1 MSTSLLYHGFGISG
15 YRYIRTDYREGDVI
29 FTISRKKFSIRCPVC
44 KSKNIIKHGVL
55 PRWLRCLPIG
65 KKATYMKTEV
75 HRVECRDCKAI
86 RQSDIGFA
94 NPRFT
99 YTKKLCRYVLDL
111 VRYMTITDVSKHL
124 NLSWDIIKNI
134 QKRYLLKKYAKP
146 NLNQLERIAIDEIY
160 IGKRGYLTVVMD
172 IHSGAVVFVGDGKG
186 SDALEPFW
194 KRLRRY
200 RNVKIE
206 AVAIDMSPAY
216 IKAVREH
223 LKTSVIVFDHFHVVK
238 LFNEKLSKFRR
249 QLFNNTDNQVQ
260 RSVIKGTRWL
270 LLTAKENL
278 DEEKGQVDRL
288 QKALEI
294 NRPLATVYYMKEDL
308 RQMWNWA
315 DKKSAEWHL
324 RSWIEMA
331 NASGITMLTKFAK
344 TLEKHFEGILAYFD
358 FDCLSTGPLEGTN
371 NKIKTMQRKAY
382 GYRDMEFFKLK
393 IMALHETKYAL
404 VG

>member
-65 KKATYMKTEV
+65 NKSTYMKTEV

-124 NLSWDIIKNI
+124 NLSWDIIKSI

-146 NLNQLERIAIDEIY
+146 NLKQLKRIAIDEIF
-160 IGKRGYLTVVMD
+160 IGKQGYLTVVMD
-172 IHSGAVVFVGDGKG
+172 IYSGAVVFVGDGKG
-186 SDALEPFW
+186 SEALEPFW

-200 RNVKIE
+200 KNVKIE

-223 LKTSVIVFDHFHVVK
+223 LTTSVIVFDHFHVVK
-238 LFNEKLSKFRR
+238 LFNKKLSVFRR
-249 QLFNNTDNQVQ
+249 QLFNDTVNKVQ
-260 RSVIKGTRWL
+260 KSVIKGTRWL

-278 DEEKGQVDRL
+278 NEEKDQVNRL
-288 QKALEI
+288 QKALDL

-308 RQMWNWA
+308 RQMWN
-315 DKKSAEWHL
+315 
-324 RSWIEMA
+324 
-331 NASGITMLTKFAK
+331 
-344 TLEKHFEGILAYFD
+344 
-358 FDCLSTGPLEGTN
+358 
-371 NKIKTMQRKAY
+371 
-382 GYRDMEFFKLK
+382 
-393 IMALHETKYAL
+393 
-404 VG
+404 